1 MFFRR
6 FEYHVM
12 ALGVFCLHGHLW
24 SCIVMNDVWS
34 FMVTYNCDIGNK
46 RSLRKI
52 RKIGSIGNTE
62 REDIVGKIGK
72 TRNIG

>member
-1 MFFRR
+1 
-6 FEYHVM
+6 
-12 ALGVFCLHGHLW
+12 
-24 SCIVMNDVWS
+24 MNDVWS

-46 RSLRKI
+46 LSLRKI

-62 REDIVGKIGK
+62 RVDIVGEIGK

>member
-1 MFFRR
+1 
-6 FEYHVM
+6 
-12 ALGVFCLHGHLW
+12 
-24 SCIVMNDVWS
+24 MNDVWS